1 MKLARTILLGLIL
14 GASLVVSAAGAN
26 QQLSTVAVVDV
37 QRIYNSFY
45 RDSQAVRDLERL
57 REQYQNEINSHVER
71 LEDLRTRRLEA
82 RDNDNQ
88 RAEIRLDEEITEL
101 QAFIQELTQRRRRQ
115 LEIQQERVTSD
126 SFLEDVQRA
135 IAFVAESEGYTVVLR
150 SDMDGLQWWS
160 SVVDIS
166 DEVLSRLRATTR

>member
-1 MKLARTILLGLIL
+1 MKLARTLLIGLIL
-14 GASLVVSAAGAN
+14 GVGLIVSTAGAN
-26 QQLSTVAVVDV
+26 EQLSTVAVVDV

-57 REQYQNEINSHVER
+57 REQYQNEIDSQIEE
-71 LEDLRTRRLEA
+71 LEELRTQRVEA

-88 RAEIRLDEEITEL
+88 RAEIRLDEEISEL

-126 SFLEDVQRA
+126 QFLEDVQRA
-135 IAFVAESEGYTVVLR
+135 IVFVAESEGYTVVFR

-166 DEVLSRLRATTR
+166 DEVLDRLRATTR

>member
-1 MKLARTILLGLIL
+1 MKSARMVILCVVLGLAL
-14 GASLVVSAAGAN
+14 TVGAAGAN
-26 QQLSTVAVVDV
+26 QLSTVAVVDV
-37 QRIYNSFY
+37 QRIYNSFF

-57 REQYQNEINSHVER
+57 REQYQNEIDSHLER

-82 RDNDNQ
+82 RNADD
-88 RAEIRLDEEITEL
+88 RRTEIRLDEEITEL

-126 SFLEDVQRA
+126 RFLEDVQRA
-135 IAFVAESEGYTVVLR
+135 IVFVAESKGYTIVLR

-166 DEVLSRLRATTR
+166 DEVLSRLRTTTR

>member
-1 MKLARTILLGLIL
+1 MKFARALLLCLIVGLGLTVNT
-14 GASLVVSAAGAN
+14 AVAN
-26 QQLSTVAVVDV
+26 QQLSTVGVVDV
-37 QRIYNSFY
+37 QRIYNSFF

-57 REQYQNEINSHVER
+57 REQYQNEINSHIER
-71 LEDLRTRRLEA
+71 LEELRAQRLEA

-101 QAFIQELTQRRRRQ
+101 EAFIQELTQRRRRQ

-166 DEVLSRLRATTR
+166 DEVLDRLRATTR